1 MLWQLKFSLMVG
13 GVLSEAGC
21 LRLGIC
27 HTNRIEQNRVSV
39 RIGYYMYALI
49 NQYSCKSATKRTSFI
64 TQARLCNNI
73 QLLTIE
79 AVDIM

>member
-1 MLWQLKFSLMVG
+1 MVG

-27 HTNRIEQNRVSV
+27 HTNRTEQNRVSV
-39 RIGYYMYALI
+39 RIGYYVLI
-49 NQYSCKSATKRTSFI
+49 YQYSCKSATKRTSFI